1 MGTGRQL
8 VKIDGVPEVK
18 QGFKCWRQGLSGA
31 KTRAI

>member
-18 QGFKCWRQGLSGA
+18 QGFKC
-31 KTRAI
+31 